1 MAISVCLLAYRE
13 ADNLRVLLPQ
23 IKENVEKCGEEYEI
37 LIIDGAKSMDD
48 TEEVCKEHG
57 VKYFNQKYPNFG
69 GAYRTGIE
77 TAQYDKFLIM
87 DADGSHPVTAIPD
100 IYNLYKTGNYD
111 VVIGSRYVKG
121 GVTND
126 YVVSI
131 VLSKILNMIFRIC
144 LGLKGKDLST
154 DFRMYDTAQLK
165 KCELESQYFDIV
177 EEILLKLEL
186 NKPNKPNKQKLRIG
200 ETPIYFDK
208 RISGESKRDMGK
220 FIIGY
225 LKTIVRLTLMR
236 IKFLFKK

>member
-13 ADNLRVLLPQ
+13 ADNLRVLLPK

-37 LIIDGAKSMDD
+37 LIVDGAKSMDD

-57 VKYFNQKYPNFG
+57 VRYINQKYPNFG

-77 TAQYDKFLIM
+77 CAKYDKFLIM
-87 DADGSHPVTAIPD
+87 DADGSHPVTAIPA
-100 IYNLYKTGNYD
+100 IYEMYRSGKYD

-126 YVVSI
+126 AVSSI
-131 VLSKILNMIFRIC
+131 ILSRILNIVFRIC

-154 DFRMYDTAQLK
+154 DFRMYNTAQLK
-165 KCELESQYFDIV
+165 KIKLESQYFDIV

-186 NKPNKPNKQKLRIG
+186 NRPDRKLRIG

-220 FIIGY
+220 FVIGY
-225 LKTIVRLTLMR
+225 MKTIIRLTWMR
-236 IKFLFKK
+236 FTYMFKRNV

>member
-13 ADNLRVLLPQ
+13 ADNLRILLPK
-23 IKENVEKCGEEYEI
+23 IKENVEKCGETYEI

-48 TEEVCKEHG
+48 TENVCKEHG
-57 VKYFNQKYPNFG
+57 VRYLNQKYPNFG

-77 TAQYDKFLIM
+77 AAKYDKFLIM

-100 IYNLYKTGNYD
+100 IYRMYQTGNYD

-126 YVVSI
+126 VPTSI
-131 VLSKILNMIFRIC
+131 FMSRILNVIFRIC

-154 DFRMYDTAQLK
+154 DFRMYDTEQLK
-165 KCELESQYFDIV
+165 KCKLESQYFDIV

-186 NKPNKPNKQKLRIG
+186 NKPNKQKLRIG

-208 RISGESKRDMGK
+208 RIGGESKREMGK
-220 FIIGY
+220 FVIGY
-225 LKTIVRLTLMR
+225 LKTIIRLTWMR
-236 IKFLFKK
+236 VTYAWKK